1 MEIVHI
7 TFEKLTG
14 LRGTVEGDFIAY
26 NYGLWHPIVDTSLP
40 VIFLTEGPNGDHM
53 DFVFSQSEKHFVLR
67 PINENERENYLEHFQ
82 YGMNFLIKEW
92 SYGRGDGIKITNQ
105 NPN

>member
-14 LRGTVEGDFIAY
+14 LNGTFEGVFICEEKLDPKMPLMLDA
-26 NYGLWHPIVDTSLP
+26 
-40 VIFLTEGPNGDHM
+40 FLLSKME
-53 DFVFSQSEKHFVLR
+53 FVFLQDGRYVYMKLA
-67 PINENERENYLEHFQ
+67 NWRESINYLGHFM
-82 YGMNFLIKEW
+82 YGGLLLIKEW
-92 SYGRGDGIKITNQ
+92 SYGRGGGIKITNQ